1 MYKKRLLRYFIVSA
15 VNKNKPDI
23 ILSFFKK
30 YGTELAKEADWI
42 PWLAITYVPEPNK
55 RPEYEASF
63 TEDWINALKLSL
75 TDFIDSLFKI
85 IETPKILN
93 FESDRIEKLNLQTDI
108 DILKSEI
115 ISLKNKIAA
124 LKSTSVKSTSFIPYN
139 FKINSSSL
147 NDSHLSKQNIAF
159 DSINS
164 LDIINTPSTSE
175 LISLSSPSFIN
186 SPTDNSLHTIIK
198 PNRFIHPRDSPS
210 LKLKSQSLFLEH
222 SSYIT
227 FCQFSPDGSKIASI
241 DEENFLKVWSH
252 TGDTIPPVSRLFDN
266 NVYCMTWDQLHPHLL
281 YLYFDSGSV
290 FALNVSNKV
299 LHHHFDLPDPNN
311 NLVFKM
317 QTNPVNS
324 NIAIITRPLSSKKN
338 HCLFV
343 YDTISNSLVS
353 KKTIEFAKSAELVD
367 LEFNHNGTLIA
378 ATISS
383 GEIIIYDFTSDSPVI
398 FISTN
403 SKATLDKNGN
413 SSLLNGDK
421 IISGAFSFDE
431 NSFFL
436 LTQSGKIDLGS
447 LICALKPQSER
458 VTALDF
464 DSTGRYVLSS
474 CQDGTV
480 RVATV
485 FKQ

>member
-1 MYKKRLLRYFIVSA
+1 MA
-15 VNKNKPDI
+15 
-23 ILSFFKK
+23 
-30 YGTELAKEADWI
+30 
-42 PWLAITYVPEPNK
+42 
-55 RPEYEASF
+55 
-63 TEDWINALKLSL
+63 
-75 TDFIDSLFKI
+75 
-85 IETPKILN
+85 
-93 FESDRIEKLNLQTDI
+93 
-108 DILKSEI
+108 
-115 ISLKNKIAA
+115 
-124 LKSTSVKSTSFIPYN
+124 
-139 FKINSSSL
+139 
-147 NDSHLSKQNIAF
+147 
-159 DSINS
+159 
-164 LDIINTPSTSE
+164 
-175 LISLSSPSFIN
+175 
-186 SPTDNSLHTIIK
+186 
-198 PNRFIHPRDSPS
+198 
-210 LKLKSQSLFLEH
+210 
-222 SSYIT
+222 
-227 FCQFSPDGSKIASI
+227 
-241 DEENFLKVWSH
+241 
-252 TGDTIPPVSRLFDN
+252 
-266 NVYCMTWDQLHPHLL
+266 WDHLHPHLL

-290 FALNVSNKV
+290 FAFNVNNKV

-343 YDTISNSLVS
+343 YDTITNSLVS
-353 KKTIEFAKSAELVD
+353 KKKIEFANSAELVD

-383 GEIIIYDFTSDSPVI
+383 GEIIIYDLTSDNPVI

-403 SKATLDKNGN
+403 SKATLDINGN
-413 SSLLNGDK
+413 NSLLNGDK

-436 LTQSGKIDLGS
+436 LTQSGKLQQWSIHKKDTSLISESLLGLHNLNIRSSSESISSTKGELTNYFPNSYKSGSTASADKYRS

>member
-15 VNKNKPDI
+15 VNKNKPDV

-30 YGTELAKEADWI
+30 YGTELAKDADWI
-42 PWLAITYVPEPNK
+42 PWLAITYIPDPNK

-75 TDFIDSLFKI
+75 TDFINSLFKI

-115 ISLKNKIAA
+115 ISLKNKITA

-139 FKINSSSL
+139 
-147 NDSHLSKQNIAF
+147 
-159 DSINS
+159 
-164 LDIINTPSTSE
+164 
-175 LISLSSPSFIN
+175 
-186 SPTDNSLHTIIK
+186 
-198 PNRFIHPRDSPS
+198 
-210 LKLKSQSLFLEH
+210 SLFLEH
-222 SSYIT
+222 SSFIT

-252 TGDTIPPVSRLFDN
+252 TGDILPPVSRLFDN
-266 NVYCMTWDQLHPHLL
+266 NVYCMAWDHLHPHLL

-290 FALNVSNKV
+290 FAFNVNNKV

-343 YDTISNSLVS
+343 YDTITNSLVS
-353 KKTIEFAKSAELVD
+353 KKKIEFANSAELVD

-383 GEIIIYDFTSDSPVI
+383 GEIIIYDLTSDNPVI

-403 SKATLDKNGN
+403 SKATLDINGN
-413 SSLLNGDK
+413 NSLHNGDK

-436 LTQSGKIDLGS
+436 LTQSGKLQQWSIHKKDTSLISESLLGLHNLNIRSSSESISSTKGELTNYFPNSYKSGSTASADKYRS